1 MSHDKIATRLVLIL
15 VKLNNGERFT
25 VEELSSEFNV
35 TVRTIQRDLNERLSF
50 IPIIKENNHY
60 FMESYAL
67 GKLNFKDIKNFA
79 VISGIKSL
87 YPMLDDG
94 FISDI
99 LNIKLNNAYLI
110 KNQGFENISHRQDWF
125 NRISAAIIKSSP
137 IEFTYKEKKRVVN
150 PYKLINN
157 QGVWYLLADENEQ
170 LKSFTFSKIKQ
181 FSWSNESKVFTPKKE
196 FLDKI
201 SQNDT
206 NWFTQELIE
215 VVLEINNTA
224 KEYFFRK
231 DTLPNKQILEQKE
244 NYFTVSTKVSYDDEI
259 LRVVKYWM
267 PYIKIVSPL
276 YLREKFN
283 NILEDYLK
291 TTQPCNEGCNSS

>member
-25 VEELSSEFNV
+25 VEELACEFNV
-35 TVRTIQRDLNERLSF
+35 TVRTVQRDLNERLSF

-110 KNQGFENISHRQDWF
+110 KNQGFENISHQQDWF
-125 NRISAAIIKSSP
+125 NKISAAIIKSSP
-137 IEFTYKEKKRVVN
+137 IEFTYKEKKRVVY

-181 FSWSNESKVFTPKKE
+181 FSWSNESKAFTPKKE

-276 YLREKFN
+276 YLQEKFN

-291 TTQPCNEGCNSS
+291 TTQPCNEECNSS

>member
-110 KNQGFENISHRQDWF
+110 KNQGFENISHQQDWF
-125 NRISAAIIKSSP
+125 NKISAAIIKSSP
-137 IEFTYKEKKRVVN
+137 IEFTYKEKHRIVN

>member
-1 MSHDKIATRLVLIL
+1 MSHDKIATRLVQIL

-25 VEELSSEFNV
+25 VEELACEFNV
-35 TVRTIQRDLNERLSF
+35 TVRTVQRDLNERLSF

-110 KNQGFENISHRQDWF
+110 KNQGFENISHQQDWF
-125 NRISAAIIKSSP
+125 NKISAAIIKSSP
-137 IEFTYKEKKRVVN
+137 IEFTYKEKHRVVN

-291 TTQPCNEGCNSS
+291 EIKNKD

>member
-1 MSHDKIATRLVLIL
+1 MSHDKIATRLVQIL

-110 KNQGFENISHRQDWF
+110 KNQGFENISHQQDWF
-125 NRISAAIIKSSP
+125 NKISAAIIKSSP
-137 IEFTYKEKKRVVN
+137 IEFTYKEKHRVVN

-244 NYFTVSTKVSYDDEI
+244 NHFIVSTKVSYDDEI

-267 PYIKIVSPL
+267 PYIKIVFPL

-291 TTQPCNEGCNSS
+291 EIKNKD

>member
-1 MSHDKIATRLVLIL
+1 MSHDKIATRLVQIL

-79 VISGIKSL
+79 AISGIKSL

-110 KNQGFENISHRQDWF
+110 KNQGFENISHQQDWF
-125 NRISAAIIKSSP
+125 NKASAAIVKTSS
-137 IEFTYKEKKRVVN
+137 IEITYKEKHRVVN
-150 PYKLINN
+150 PYKLVNN
-157 QGVWYLLADENEQ
+157 EGVWYLFAEEDEK

-181 FSWSNESKVFTPKKE
+181 FSWTNESTLFVPKKE

-201 SQNDT
+201 AQNDT
-206 NWFTQELIE
+206 NWFSQTLIE
-215 VVLEINNTA
+215 VILEVDNVA

-231 DTLPNKQILEQKE
+231 YILPNKQILEEKD
-244 NYFTVSTKVSYDDEI
+244 NCFTISTKVSYDDEI
-259 LRVVKYWM
+259 LKVVKYWI
-267 PYIKIVSPL
+267 PYIKIISPL
-276 YLREKFN
+276 YLQEKFT
-283 NILEDYLK
+283 NILQDYLK
-291 TTQPCNEGCNSS
+291 TTQPCNEECNTS

>member
-110 KNQGFENISHRQDWF
+110 KNQGFENISHQQDWF
-125 NRISAAIIKSSP
+125 NKISAAIIKSSP
-137 IEFTYKEKKRVVN
+137 IEFTYKEKHRVVN

-267 PYIKIVSPL
+267 PYIKIVFPL

-291 TTQPCNEGCNSS
+291 EIKNKD

>member
-1 MSHDKIATRLVLIL
+1 MSHDKIATRLVQIL

-25 VEELSSEFNV
+25 VEELSGEFNV
-35 TVRTIQRDLNERLSF
+35 TVRTVQRDLNERLSF

-125 NRISAAIIKSSP
+125 NSISAAIIKSSP
-137 IEFTYKEKKRVVN
+137 IEFTYKEKHRVVN

-206 NWFTQELIE
+206 NWFSQELIV

-259 LRVVKYWM
+259 LKVVKYWI
-267 PYIKIVSPL
+267 PYIKIISPL
-276 YLREKFN
+276 YLRDKFN